1 MDFSR
6 QRNCCI
12 GVQHGAR
19 DLGQSIKHLYK
30 HKAFW
35 SVMLDESEAQ
45 SGPSDGGC
53 LIAAKAIIRAND
65 GGDLVRIISNIG
77 VGIEHY
83 GARIDGRIYDFNG
96 VFSSPQSWIKKFKS
110 LENINDRK
118 LVFAEGYDENTVIPD
133 DPAAVKKVAALIVWA
148 MAQ

>member
-6 QRNCCI
+6 QRNCCS
-12 GVQHGAR
+12 VQHSAR
-19 DLGQSIKHLYK
+19 DLGQSIKRLYK

-53 LIAAKAIIRAND
+53 LIAAKAIIHAND
-65 GGDLVRIISNIG
+65 GGDLVRIISDIG
-77 VGIEHY
+77 IGIEHY

-118 LVFAEGYDENTVIPD
+118 LVFAEGYDEKTVIPD
-133 DPAAVKKVAALIVWA
+133 DPAAVKKVAAMIVVA
-148 MAQ
+148 MAL